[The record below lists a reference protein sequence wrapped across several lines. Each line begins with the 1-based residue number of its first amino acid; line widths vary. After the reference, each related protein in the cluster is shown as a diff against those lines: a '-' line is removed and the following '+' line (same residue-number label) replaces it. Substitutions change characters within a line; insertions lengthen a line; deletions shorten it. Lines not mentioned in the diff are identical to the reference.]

1 MHIKYSLILLGGVVG
16 SLATQIPP
24 KHFTAPA
31 AAPTD
36 QSSFYVGGSNDTIT
50 NTPYVPGKVFDRFIQ
65 IWLENANFATAI
77 ADPVYRKLAS
87 KGILLT
93 SYYGVTH
100 PSEPNYIASVGGDF
114 FGLAADSLTYIPSN
128 ISTIVDLLELKGISW
143 SSYLENMPTDGY
155 QGFNY
160 TNPDGYTYYVRKHN
174 PLVIYNSVGM
184 NATRGARLRNF
195 NDFAVDVNSN
205 ALSQWIFVTPN
216 LLDDA
221 HDTNVKYAGD
231 WLDYWLVPLLQDP
244 NFNSPNTLILLTFD
258 ENGDYSI
265 NNQIYSLLL
274 GGAIPQNLWGTTDDT
289 FYSHYSTLSTVQ
301 NNWGLDNLGR
311 QDINKTLNNV
321 FAFVADKT
329 GYQNNGLTT
338 ENLPPLNL
346 TGTYPGPLNPNDYAP
361 YPPPTNGIGAGG
373 GPTYFPPN

>member
-1 MHIKYSLILLGGVVG
+1 
-16 SLATQIPP
+16 
-24 KHFTAPA
+24 
-31 AAPTD
+31 
-36 QSSFYVGGSNDTIT
+36 
-50 NTPYVPGKVFDRFIQ
+50 
-65 IWLENANFATAI
+65 
-77 ADPVYRKLAS
+77 
-87 KGILLT
+87 
-93 SYYGVTH
+93 
-100 PSEPNYIASVGGDF
+100 
-114 FGLAADSLTYIPSN
+114 
-128 ISTIVDLLELKGISW
+128 
-143 SSYLENMPTDGY
+143 MPTDGY

-258 ENGDYSI
+258 ENGDYNI

-274 GGAIPQNLWGTTDDT
+274 GGAIPQSLWGTTDDT

-338 ENLPPLNL
+338 ENLPLLNL

-373 GPTYFPPN
+373 GPTYFRPN

>member
-329 GYQNNGLTT
+329 GYKNNGLTT

-346 TGTYPGPLNPNDYAP
+346 TGTYPGPLNPNDYVP

-373 GPTYFPPN
+373 GPTYFP